1 MWCNDYRNY
10 CCPGVSVWHAFYVQG
25 IDEGFPSAPSLSL
38 RRYIQLQ
45 DESNDSSRNPHDY
58 WNRGSY
64 RGCGHHRS
72 RPVLECWRQCM
83 VFHVVCTPP
92 ASSTSISIRLSSG
105 LLIGKIYS
113 NSLLASL
120 NSRAPIFQI
129 ESADVV
135 TSGGSIW
142 NSNQRST
149 IEVNESHVKFR
160 RLNGGGH
167 GTSFVDTRVGND
179 VCINTAKSSKTEGI
193 NEC

>member
-1 MWCNDYRNY
+1 MITATIVVQV
-10 CCPGVSVWHAFYVQG
+10 CPFDTHSMFKVLMKVSHQ
-25 IDEGFPSAPSLSL
+25 LL
-38 RRYIQLQ
+38 RSEDIF
-45 DESNDSSRNPHDY
+45 
-58 WNRGSY
+58 SY
-64 RGCGHHRS
+64 KTNQMIHRAI
-72 RPVLECWRQCM
+72 RMTIETGALTAAVAITDLVLYLNADANAWYFM
-83 VFHVVCTPP
+83 LFVLHLPT
-92 ASSTSISIRLSSG
+92 STSISIRLSSG

-149 IEVNESHVKFR
+149 IELNESHVKFR